1 MLESSIMVPL
11 PLTSFKESL
20 LDILPGLAGAYLS
33 SVMRLKHLTLIE
45 TLKILLEKDT
55 ALHNK
60 ITVSNFKRQYLI
72 KKTESQW
79 LLSCLSR

>member
-20 LDILPGLAGAYLS
+20 LDILPRLAVAYLS
-33 SVMRLKHLTLIE
+33 SVMRLKHLTLE
-45 TLKILLEKDT
+45 TLKILPEKDT
-55 ALHNK
+55 AKYNK

-72 KKTESQW
+72 
-79 LLSCLSR
+79 

>member
-55 ALHNK
+55 ALYK
-60 ITVSNFKRQYLI
+60 ITVSNLKDRITVVIELAQQVKGLFY
-72 KKTESQW
+72 
-79 LLSCLSR
+79 CV